1 MGQGTKVG
9 HDSLGEVNKL
19 GGTLSSGHFATN
31 ANDGIWVIVMV
42 HQDAIT
48 TEELAIWPETVG
60 TVIIVA
66 SLVI

>member
-1 MGQGTKVG
+1 MGQGTRVG
-9 HDSLGEVNKL
+9 QDSSREVNRL
-19 GGTLSSGHFATN
+19 DGTSSSFATN
-31 ANDGIWVIVMV
+31 AKDNIWVIVMV

-48 TEELAIWPETVG
+48 TEELAIWPETVR